1 MDDIIT
7 TVGDAIERQQ
17 QRKHENNME
26 VLRAINTRPGMIVLG
41 VILLGAALALICPRT
56 APEKEVNGVVI
67 ELESGEI
74 VFDTGGGKRF
84 NQEMLRENEL
94 QDKEMHLLGACALG
108 VGAAACF
115 VRAAMPWRKKER
127 AETISDDSAS
137 KEAEEIP
144 VSPKP
149 VENAAPQSAETD
161 SREDRLENLKRLYE
175 AGILSR
181 EEYDER
187 RKKL

>member
-1 MDDIIT
+1 
-7 TVGDAIERQQ
+7 
-17 QRKHENNME
+17 
-26 VLRAINTRPGMIVLG
+26 MIVLG
-41 VILLGAALALICPRT
+41 VILLGAALALIWPQI
-56 APEKEVNGVVI
+56 APEADNTNSIVI
-67 ELESGEI
+67 DMSD
-74 VFDTGGGKRF
+74 FDFGDEEMNRAV
-84 NQEMLRENEL
+84 QEMVENDRK
-94 QDKEMHLLGACALG
+94 QKEQSGRSGAIFFGLGAA
-108 VGAAACF
+108 VCF

>member
-1 MDDIIT
+1 MANILQSL
-7 TVGDAIERQQ
+7 GDAIERQQ

-26 VLRAINTRPGMIVLG
+26 VLRAIYTRPGMIVLG

-115 VRAAMPWRKKER
+115 VRAAMPWKKKEQAVR
-127 AETISDDSAS
+127 APAFQQAVEKSAPRN
-137 KEAEEIP
+137 EDAGREERQ
-144 VSPKP
+144 K
-149 VENAAPQSAETD
+149 
-161 SREDRLENLKRLYE
+161 NLKTLYE
-175 AGILSR
+175 AGILSK
-181 EEYDER
+181 EEYDAR

>member
-1 MDDIIT
+1 MADILKSL
-7 TVGDAIERQQ
+7 GDAMERQQ

-26 VLRAINTRPGMIVLG
+26 VLRAINTRPGMIMLG

-74 VFDTGGGKRF
+74 VFDTGDGKRF
-84 NQEMLRENEL
+84 DQEMLREGESR
-94 QDKEMHLLGACALG
+94 DKEMHLLGAFALG
-108 VGAAACF
+108 VGAAVCF
-115 VRAAMPWRKKER
+115 VRAAMPWKKKEQVG
-127 AETISDDSAS
+127 TISAEPTS
-137 KEAEEIP
+137 KESEDIP

-149 VENAAPQSAETD
+149 VENAAMPSAETD

-181 EEYDER
+181 EEYNER

>member
-1 MDDIIT
+1 MANILQSL
-7 TVGDAIERQQ
+7 GDAMERQQ

-26 VLRAINTRPGMIVLG
+26 VLRAINTRPGMVVLG
-41 VILLGAALALICPRT
+41 VILLGAALALIWPQI

-74 VFDTGGGKRF
+74 VFGTGDGKRF
-84 NQEMLRENEL
+84 NQEMLRENES

-108 VGAAACF
+108 VGAAVCF

-144 VSPKP
+144 VSPEP
-149 VENAAPQSAETD
+149 VENSAMPSAETD
-161 SREDRLENLKRLYE
+161 SRDDRFENLKRLYE
-175 AGILSR
+175 AGILSK
-181 EEYDER
+181 EEYDAR

>member
-1 MDDIIT
+1 MADILKSL
-7 TVGDAIERQQ
+7 GDAIERQQ

-115 VRAAMPWRKKER
+115 VRAAMPWKKKEQEER
-127 AETISDDSAS
+127 ATAFQQAVEKSAPRN
-137 KEAEEIP
+137 EDAGREERQ
-144 VSPKP
+144 K
-149 VENAAPQSAETD
+149 
-161 SREDRLENLKRLYE
+161 NLKTLYE
-175 AGILSR
+175 AGILSK
-181 EEYDER
+181 EEYDAR

>member
-1 MDDIIT
+1 MADILKSL
-7 TVGDAIERQQ
+7 GDAIERQQ

-26 VLRAINTRPGMIVLG
+26 VLRAIYTRPGMIVLG

-115 VRAAMPWRKKER
+115 VRAAMPWKKKVLAVR
-127 AETISDDSAS
+127 ATAFHQAVEKSA
-137 KEAEEIP
+137 P
-144 VSPKP
+144 R
-149 VENAAPQSAETD
+149 N
-161 SREDRLENLKRLYE
+161 EDT
-175 AGILSR
+175 GR
-181 EEYDER
+181 EER
-187 RKKL
+187 QKNL

>member
-1 MDDIIT
+1 MADILKSL
-7 TVGDAIERQQ
+7 GDAIERQQ

-26 VLRAINTRPGMIVLG
+26 VLRAIYTRPGMIVLG

-115 VRAAMPWRKKER
+115 VRAAMPWKKKEQAVR
-127 AETISDDSAS
+127 AIAFQQAVEKSAPRN
-137 KEAEEIP
+137 EDAGREERQ
-144 VSPKP
+144 K
-149 VENAAPQSAETD
+149 
-161 SREDRLENLKRLYE
+161 NLKTLYE
-175 AGILSR
+175 AGILSK
-181 EEYDER
+181 EEYDAR

>member
-7 TVGDAIERQQ
+7 TVGGALDRSQK
-17 QRKHENNME
+17 RKREGTIAL
-26 VLRAINTRPGMIVLG
+26 LRSIYTRPGMIVLG

-74 VFDTGGGKRF
+74 VFGTGDGKWF
-84 NQEMLRENEL
+84 NQEMLRENES

-115 VRAAMPWRKKER
+115 VRAAMPWKKKEQAVR
-127 AETISDDSAS
+127 ATAFQQDVEKSAPRN
-137 KEAEEIP
+137 EDTGREERQ
-144 VSPKP
+144 K
-149 VENAAPQSAETD
+149 
-161 SREDRLENLKRLYE
+161 NLKTLYE
-175 AGILSR
+175 AGILSK
-181 EEYDER
+181 EEYDAR

>member
-7 TVGDAIERQQ
+7 TVGGALDRSQK
-17 QRKHENNME
+17 RKREGTIAL
-26 VLRAINTRPGMIVLG
+26 LRSINTRPGMIVLG

-115 VRAAMPWRKKER
+115 VRAAMPWKKKEQAVR
-127 AETISDDSAS
+127 ATAFQQAVEKSAPRN
-137 KEAEEIP
+137 EDTGREERQ
-144 VSPKP
+144 K
-149 VENAAPQSAETD
+149 
-161 SREDRLENLKRLYE
+161 NLKTLYE
-175 AGILSR
+175 AGILSK
-181 EEYDER
+181 EEYDAR

>member
-1 MDDIIT
+1 MADILKSL
-7 TVGDAIERQQ
+7 GDAIERQQ

-94 QDKEMHLLGACALG
+94 QDKEMHPLGACALG
-108 VGAAACF
+108 VGAAVCF
-115 VRAAMPWRKKER
+115 VRAAMPWKKKEQAER
-127 AETISDDSAS
+127 ATAFQQAVEKSAPRN
-137 KEAEEIP
+137 EDTGREERQ
-144 VSPKP
+144 K
-149 VENAAPQSAETD
+149 
-161 SREDRLENLKRLYE
+161 NLKTLYE
-175 AGILSR
+175 AGILSK
-181 EEYDER
+181 EEYDAR

>member
-1 MDDIIT
+1 MADILKSL
-7 TVGDAIERQQ
+7 GDAMERQQ

-74 VFDTGGGKRF
+74 VFDAGDGKRF
-84 NQEMLRENEL
+84 DQEMLRENESR
-94 QDKEMHLLGACALG
+94 DKEMDILGACALG

-115 VRAAMPWRKKER
+115 VRAAMPWKKKEQVG
-127 AETISDDSAS
+127 TISAEPTS
-137 KEAEEIP
+137 KESEDIP

-149 VENAAPQSAETD
+149 VENFVTPSAETG
-161 SREDRLENLKRLYE
+161 SREERKKNLKTLYE
-175 AGILSR
+175 AGILSK
-181 EEYDER
+181 EEYDAR

>member
-1 MDDIIT
+1 MADILKSL
-7 TVGDAIERQQ
+7 GDAIERQQ

-115 VRAAMPWRKKER
+115 VRAAMPWKKKER

-137 KEAEEIP
+137 KEAEEILVP
-144 VSPKP
+144 PKP
-149 VENAAPQSAETD
+149 VEKSAPRNEDTG
-161 SREDRLENLKRLYE
+161 REERQKNLKTLYE
-175 AGILSR
+175 AGILSK
-181 EEYDER
+181 EEYDAR

>member
-1 MDDIIT
+1 MADILKSL
-7 TVGDAIERQQ
+7 GDAMERQQ

-26 VLRAINTRPGMIVLG
+26 VLRAIYTRPGMIVLG

-115 VRAAMPWRKKER
+115 VRAAMLWKKKEQAVR
-127 AETISDDSAS
+127 ATAFQQAVEKSAPRN
-137 KEAEEIP
+137 EDTGREERQ
-144 VSPKP
+144 K
-149 VENAAPQSAETD
+149 
-161 SREDRLENLKRLYE
+161 NLKTLYE
-175 AGILSR
+175 AGILSK
-181 EEYDER
+181 EEYDAR

>member
-7 TVGDAIERQQ
+7 TVGGALDRSQK
-17 QRKHENNME
+17 RKREGTIAL
-26 VLRAINTRPGMIVLG
+26 LRSIYTRPGMIVLG
-41 VILLGAALALICPRT
+41 VILLGAALAVICPRT
-56 APEKEVNGVVI
+56 APEREVNGVVI

-74 VFDTGGGKRF
+74 VFGTGDGKRF
-84 NQEMLRENEL
+84 DQEMLREGEL
-94 QDKEMHLLGACALG
+94 RDKEMHLLGACALG

-127 AETISDDSAS
+127 AERAPTFQQAVEKSAPRN
-137 KEAEEIP
+137 K
-144 VSPKP
+144 
-149 VENAAPQSAETD
+149 D
-161 SREDRLENLKRLYE
+161 GSREERQKNLKTLYE

-181 EEYDER
+181 EEYDAR

>member
-7 TVGDAIERQQ
+7 TVGGALDRSQK
-17 QRKHENNME
+17 RKREGTIAL
-26 VLRAINTRPGMIVLG
+26 LRSIYTRPGMIVLG

-56 APEKEVNGVVI
+56 APEREVNGVVI

-74 VFDTGGGKRF
+74 VFDTGDGKRF
-84 NQEMLRENEL
+84 DQEMLREGEL
-94 QDKEMHLLGACALG
+94 RDKEMHLLGACALG

-127 AETISDDSAS
+127 AERAPTFQQAVEKSAPRN
-137 KEAEEIP
+137 K
-144 VSPKP
+144 
-149 VENAAPQSAETD
+149 D
-161 SREDRLENLKRLYE
+161 GSREERQKNLKTLYE
-175 AGILSR
+175 AGILSK
-181 EEYDER
+181 EEYDAR

>member
-1 MDDIIT
+1 MADILKSL
-7 TVGDAIERQQ
+7 GDAIERQQ

-94 QDKEMHLLGACALG
+94 QDK
-108 VGAAACF
+108 
-115 VRAAMPWRKKER
+115 
-127 AETISDDSAS
+127 
-137 KEAEEIP
+137 
-144 VSPKP
+144 
-149 VENAAPQSAETD
+149 
-161 SREDRLENLKRLYE
+161 
-175 AGILSR
+175 
-181 EEYDER
+181 
-187 RKKL
+187 

>member
-7 TVGDAIERQQ
+7 TVGGALDRSQK
-17 QRKHENNME
+17 RKREGTIAL
-26 VLRAINTRPGMIVLG
+26 LRSIYTRPGMIVLG

-56 APEKEVNGVVI
+56 APEREVNGVVI

-74 VFDTGGGKRF
+74 VFGTGDGKRF
-84 NQEMLRENEL
+84 DQEMLREGEL
-94 QDKEMHLLGACALG
+94 RDKEMHLLGACALG

-127 AETISDDSAS
+127 AERAPTFQQAVEKSAPRN
-137 KEAEEIP
+137 K
-144 VSPKP
+144 
-149 VENAAPQSAETD
+149 D
-161 SREDRLENLKRLYE
+161 GSREERQKNLKTLYE

-181 EEYDER
+181 EEYDAR

>member
-1 MDDIIT
+1 MDDLIT
-7 TVGDAIERQQ
+7 TVGGALDRSQKRRREAT
-17 QRKHENNME
+17 MTL
-26 VLRAINTRPGMIVLG
+26 LRSIDTRPGMIVLG

-74 VFDTGGGKRF
+74 VFGTGDGKRF
-84 NQEMLRENEL
+84 NQEMLRENES

-115 VRAAMPWRKKER
+115 VRAAMPWKKKEQEER
-127 AETISDDSAS
+127 ATAFQQAVEKSAPRN
-137 KEAEEIP
+137 EDTGREERQ
-144 VSPKP
+144 K
-149 VENAAPQSAETD
+149 
-161 SREDRLENLKRLYE
+161 NLKTLYE
-175 AGILSR
+175 AGILSK
-181 EEYDER
+181 EEYDAR

>member
-1 MDDIIT
+1 MADILKSL
-7 TVGDAIERQQ
+7 GDAMERQQ
-17 QRKHENNME
+17 QRRHENNME
-26 VLRAINTRPGMIVLG
+26 VLRSIYTRPGMIVLG

-74 VFDTGGGKRF
+74 VFGTGDGKRF
-84 NQEMLRENEL
+84 NQEMLRENES

-144 VSPKP
+144 VPPKP
-149 VENAAPQSAETD
+149 VENSVMPSAETG
-161 SREDRLENLKRLYE
+161 SREERQKNLKTLYE
-175 AGILSR
+175 AGILSK
-181 EEYDER
+181 EEYDAR

>member
-7 TVGDAIERQQ
+7 TVGGALDRSQK
-17 QRKHENNME
+17 RKREAMIAL
-26 VLRAINTRPGMIVLG
+26 LRSIYTRPGMIVLG

-56 APEKEVNGVVI
+56 APEREVNGVVI

-74 VFDTGGGKRF
+74 VFGTGDGKRF
-84 NQEMLRENEL
+84 DQEMLREGEL
-94 QDKEMHLLGACALG
+94 RDKEMHLLGACALG

-127 AETISDDSAS
+127 AERATAFQQAVEKSAPRN
-137 KEAEEIP
+137 ED
-144 VSPKP
+144 
-149 VENAAPQSAETD
+149 D
-161 SREDRLENLKRLYE
+161 SREERKKNLKTLYE
-175 AGILSR
+175 AGILSK
-181 EEYDER
+181 EEYDAR

>member
-7 TVGDAIERQQ
+7 TVGGALDRSQK
-17 QRKHENNME
+17 RKREAMIAL
-26 VLRAINTRPGMIVLG
+26 LRSIYTRPGMIVLG

-56 APEKEVNGVVI
+56 APEREVNGVVI

-74 VFDTGGGKRF
+74 VFDTGDGKRF
-84 NQEMLRENEL
+84 DQEMLREGEL
-94 QDKEMHLLGACALG
+94 RDKKMHLLGACALG

-127 AETISDDSAS
+127 AERAPTFQQAVEKSAPRN
-137 KEAEEIP
+137 K
-144 VSPKP
+144 
-149 VENAAPQSAETD
+149 D
-161 SREDRLENLKRLYE
+161 GSREERQKNLKTLYE
-175 AGILSR
+175 AGILSK
-181 EEYDER
+181 EEYDAR

>member
-7 TVGDAIERQQ
+7 TVGGALDRSQK
-17 QRKHENNME
+17 RKREGTIAL
-26 VLRAINTRPGMIVLG
+26 LRSIYTRPGMIVLG

-56 APEKEVNGVVI
+56 APEKAVNGVVI

-94 QDKEMHLLGACALG
+94 QDKEIHLLGACALG

-127 AETISDDSAS
+127 AERAPTFQQAVEKSAPRN
-137 KEAEEIP
+137 EDTGREERQ
-144 VSPKP
+144 K
-149 VENAAPQSAETD
+149 
-161 SREDRLENLKRLYE
+161 NLKTLYE
-175 AGILSR
+175 AGILSK
-181 EEYDER
+181 EEYDAR

>member
-7 TVGDAIERQQ
+7 TVGGALDRSQK
-17 QRKHENNME
+17 RKCEGTIAL
-26 VLRAINTRPGMIVLG
+26 LRSIYTRPGMIVLG

-74 VFDTGGGKRF
+74 VFGTGDGKRF
-84 NQEMLRENEL
+84 DQEMLRENES

-115 VRAAMPWRKKER
+115 VRAAMPWKKKKQAVRALTFQQAVEKSASRNEDTGREERKK
-127 AETISDDSAS
+127 
-137 KEAEEIP
+137 
-144 VSPKP
+144 
-149 VENAAPQSAETD
+149 
-161 SREDRLENLKRLYE
+161 NLKTLYE
-175 AGILSR
+175 AGILSK
-181 EEYDER
+181 EEYDAR

>member
-1 MDDIIT
+1 MANILQSL
-7 TVGDAIERQQ
+7 GDAIERQQ

-26 VLRAINTRPGMIVLG
+26 VLRAIYTRPGMIVLG
-41 VILLGAALALICPRT
+41 VILLGAALALIWPQI
-56 APEKEVNGVVI
+56 APEADNTNSIVI
-67 ELESGEI
+67 DMSD
-74 VFDTGGGKRF
+74 FDFGDEEMNRTV
-84 NQEMLRENEL
+84 QEMVENDRK
-94 QDKEMHLLGACALG
+94 QKEQSGRSGAIFFGLGAA
-108 VGAAACF
+108 VCF
-115 VRAAMPWRKKER
+115 VRA

-144 VSPKP
+144 VPPKP
-149 VENAAPQSAETD
+149 AENAAPQSAETD

>member
-7 TVGDAIERQQ
+7 TVGGALDRSQK
-17 QRKHENNME
+17 RKREGTIAL
-26 VLRAINTRPGMIVLG
+26 LRSIYTRPGMIVLG

-74 VFDTGGGKRF
+74 VFGTGDAKRF
-84 NQEMLRENEL
+84 DQEMLREGEL
-94 QDKEMHLLGACALG
+94 RDKEMHLLGACALG

-115 VRAAMPWRKKER
+115 FRAAMPWRKKER

-144 VSPKP
+144 VPPKP
-149 VENAAPQSAETD
+149 VENSVMPSAETG
-161 SREDRLENLKRLYE
+161 SREERQKNLKTLYE
-175 AGILSR
+175 AGILSK
-181 EEYDER
+181 EEYDAR

>member
-1 MDDIIT
+1 MADILKSL
-7 TVGDAIERQQ
+7 GDAIERQQ

-26 VLRAINTRPGMIVLG
+26 VLCAINTRPDMIVLG

-115 VRAAMPWRKKER
+115 VRAAMPWKKKEQAVR
-127 AETISDDSAS
+127 APTFQQAVEKSAPRN
-137 KEAEEIP
+137 EDTGREERH
-144 VSPKP
+144 K
-149 VENAAPQSAETD
+149 
-161 SREDRLENLKRLYE
+161 NLKTLYE
-175 AGILSR
+175 AGILSK
-181 EEYDER
+181 EEYDAR

>member
-7 TVGDAIERQQ
+7 TVGGALDRSQK
-17 QRKHENNME
+17 RKREGTIAL
-26 VLRAINTRPGMIVLG
+26 LRAIYTRPGMIVLG

-115 VRAAMPWRKKER
+115 VRAAMPWRKKEQAVR
-127 AETISDDSAS
+127 ATAFQQAVEKSA
-137 KEAEEIP
+137 P
-144 VSPKP
+144 R
-149 VENAAPQSAETD
+149 N
-161 SREDRLENLKRLYE
+161 EDTGRGERQKNLKTLYE
-175 AGILSR
+175 AGILSK
-181 EEYDER
+181 EEYDAR

>member
-1 MDDIIT
+1 MANILQSL
-7 TVGDAIERQQ
+7 GDAIERQQ

-26 VLRAINTRPGMIVLG
+26 VLRAIYTRPGMIVLG
-41 VILLGAALALICPRT
+41 VILLGAALALIWPQI
-56 APEKEVNGVVI
+56 APEADNTNSIVI
-67 ELESGEI
+67 DMSD
-74 VFDTGGGKRF
+74 FDFGDEEMNRTV
-84 NQEMLRENEL
+84 QEMVENDRK
-94 QDKEMHLLGACALG
+94 QKEQSGRSG
-108 VGAAACF
+108 VIFFGLAAVCF

-187 RKKL
+187 RKQL

>member
-7 TVGDAIERQQ
+7 TVGGALDRSQK
-17 QRKHENNME
+17 RKREGTIAL
-26 VLRAINTRPGMIVLG
+26 LRSIYTRPGMIVLG

-56 APEKEVNGVVI
+56 TPEKEVNGVVI

-74 VFDTGGGKRF
+74 VFGTGDGKRF
-84 NQEMLRENEL
+84 DQEMLREGEL
-94 QDKEMHLLGACALG
+94 RDKEMHLLGACALG
-108 VGAAACF
+108 VG
-115 VRAAMPWRKKER
+115 AAMPWRKKER

-144 VSPKP
+144 VPPKP
-149 VENAAPQSAETD
+149 VENSVMPSAETG
-161 SREDRLENLKRLYE
+161 SREERQKNLKTLYE
-175 AGILSR
+175 AGILSK
-181 EEYDER
+181 EEYDAR